1 MQPAWNPG
9 TPTYQ
14 RLDGSDQLPDPQPTL
29 CPQKLRTVSDD
40 RRWSHRRLSTPRER
54 ERSHT

>member
-29 CPQKLRTVSDD
+29 CPKSYGQ
-40 RRWSHRRLSTPRER
+40 
-54 ERSHT
+54 